1 MLNQFLSLV
10 GMLLG
15 IGDDVVT
22 VVTGTTGVPGAAGSL
37 ASDQQVY
44 FSAKLLEVAVL
55 MTVLDKFGKFLIAK
69 PKSLLNTLE
78 TLS

>member
-1 MLNQFLSLV
+1 MFLGL
-10 GMLLG
+10 
-15 IGDDVVT
+15 GDDVVT
-22 VVTGTTGVPGAAGSL
+22 VVTGSTGAPGPAGSL

-55 MTVLDKFGKFLIAK
+55 MTVLDQFGKFLIAK